1 VPAKVRVYIETG
13 AKKTFASAADWPGW
27 SRSGKDEASALANLA
42 AYAPRYAKVAKLAK
56 LDFPNEAPKF
66 TVVERQKGDVST
78 DFGVPHRPARDEEKK
93 MTPKDIER
101 MAALMAACW
110 KYLDQVRARV
120 PKELRKGPR
129 GGGRDRD
136 KMYDHVVEAEI
147 MYASAIGLKLKQP
160 DRKALLESFKNQ
172 NRTEKWP
179 VRYAVRRTAW
189 HALDH
194 AWEMEDRIP

>member
-1 VPAKVRVYIETG
+1 MPAKVRVYIETG

-78 DFGVPHRPARDEEKK
+78 DFGVPHRPAKDEQKK

-160 DRKALLESFKNQ
+160 DRKALLESFKNP